1 MTWLLLVK
9 CRLQVALTDEEWKCQ
24 AFLPSIPQLRKEA
37 NEGDQGP
44 PFLADLLDE
53 WSGCCPYTVQPQ
65 EVTFPGLSCIM
76 REMRTQ
82 TAVSAVSYS

>member
-1 MTWLLLVK
+1 MEVPGI
-9 CRLQVALTDEEWKCQ
+9 LT
-24 AFLPSIPQLRKEA
+24 FHSVLPQLRKEA

-82 TAVSAVSYS
+82 TAVSTVSDSC